1 MDPAPPPSP
10 PPLAPWLVQGY
21 LGLRLFLLAV
31 YAAALAL
38 GAWAALG
45 GVAPERGG
53 VAMGVAIAAV
63 GLTLGAAVAASFW
76 LPRRPWAWSAH
87 LIVICLGIT
96 LVVSAPIAG
105 VLLWSWLA
113 PEVRRHFE

>member
-1 MDPAPPPSP
+1 MDPSPPSPP
-10 PPLAPWLVQGY
+10 PPLAPWLVHGY
-21 LGLRLFLLAV
+21 LGLRLFLLVV
-31 YAAALAL
+31 YAGAVAL
-38 GAWAALG
+38 GGWAARG
-45 GVAPERGG
+45 GVAPEEGG
-53 VAMGVAIAAV
+53 VAMGLAIAAV
-63 GLTLGAAVAASFW
+63 GLTLGAAVAASFR

-105 VLLWSWLA
+105 VLLWTWLG